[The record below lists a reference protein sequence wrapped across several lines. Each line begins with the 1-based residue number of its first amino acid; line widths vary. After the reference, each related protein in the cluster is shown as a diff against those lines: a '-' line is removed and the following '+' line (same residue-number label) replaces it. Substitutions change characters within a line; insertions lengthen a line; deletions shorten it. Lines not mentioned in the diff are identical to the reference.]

1 MLHELEQSA
10 ERAVCAAGTCPEVNV
25 GETERTLSIMAGAG
39 LLVAGILRG
48 RLLGAAA
55 ALAGGCLAYRGLT
68 GHCSVYE
75 SLGIS
80 TAKS

>member
-1 MLHELEQSA
+1 MLRELEQTA

-25 GETERTLSIMAGAG
+25 GESERTLSILAGTG
-39 LLVAGILRG
+39 LLVAGVLRG

-55 ALAGGCLAYRGLT
+55 VLAGGCLAYRGLT
-68 GHCSVYE
+68 GHCSIYE

-80 TAKS
+80 TSK